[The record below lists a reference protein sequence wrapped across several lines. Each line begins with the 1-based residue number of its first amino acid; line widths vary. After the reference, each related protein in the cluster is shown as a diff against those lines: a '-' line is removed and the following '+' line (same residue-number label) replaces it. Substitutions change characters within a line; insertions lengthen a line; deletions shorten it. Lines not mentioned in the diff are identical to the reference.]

1 VTPRE
6 VGHGVSVAPFGD
18 GGWRVCSRSLAL
30 PWRTRAGSHPG
41 SAVQWLGEP
50 YEVVAEERSGSE
62 TWWILRPWPDS
73 EVMRTA
79 FRLDEA
85 WVEALAAAEEESRRG
100 RVVRWLS
107 VPLAPLLAMA
117 PARLQRQWH
126 DSWGFPAV
134 AATLVSAV
142 LELAAGGV
150 GVVQLLALTFGAD
163 WFLTGALRLV
173 AVVGPALSVEALV
186 RLGTAAARGEPMGS
200 VAGLPLVLL
209 FPGTRTPRD
218 PPRPVVR
225 LEDDESGALDV
236 FSEVVRRDWVHD
248 GVLRYRG
255 RAYRLG
261 GLEMLGSGWRYRF
274 ERIDDEAVGP
284 PLRLTESN
292 RRPEAADRDRPPSV
306 IRTTMVTAAMCMSP
320 RSYQERWAQHL
331 GVRPVW
337 FTLLGAGAELVGGWI
352 NLEHRSGDGGS
363 STLAV
368 NLFFLVEAVTRLA
381 LLVSTGRPVG
391 SVLGWAAR
399 PLLARMM
406 PEGGD
411 EGMRR

>member
-1 VTPRE
+1 M
-6 VGHGVSVAPFGD
+6 
-18 GGWRVCSRSLAL
+18 
-30 PWRTRAGSHPG
+30 
-41 SAVQWLGEP
+41 
-50 YEVVAEERSGSE
+50 VAEERSGSE
-62 TWWILRPWPDS
+62 TRWILRPWPAS

-85 WVEALAAAEEESRRG
+85 WVEALAAAEEES
-100 RVVRWLS
+100 
-107 VPLAPLLAMA
+107 
-117 PARLQRQWH
+117 
-126 DSWGFPAV
+126 
-134 AATLVSAV
+134 
-142 LELAAGGV
+142 
-150 GVVQLLALTFGAD
+150 
-163 WFLTGALRLV
+163 
-173 AVVGPALSVEALV
+173 
-186 RLGTAAARGEPMGS
+186 
-200 VAGLPLVLL
+200 
-209 FPGTRTPRD
+209 
-218 PPRPVVR
+218 
-225 LEDDESGALDV
+225 
-236 FSEVVRRDWVHD
+236 RRDWVHD

-306 IRTTMVTAAMCMSP
+306 IRTTLVTAAICMSP

-331 GVRPVW
+331 GVRAVW

-352 NLEHRSGDGGS
+352 NLEHGSGDGGS

-411 EGMRR
+411 ERMRG